1 MSAGEGPPDR
11 EPEEPEEQ
19 KSLLTRFRTD
29 ETGPLM
35 FVRELLTSVATVAAV
50 GLLLFAIS
58 GVWPP
63 MVAVE
68 SGSMDPHMQ
77 KGDLIFVTE
86 PGRYMPDYAHAD
98 TGVVTY
104 HTGEQEEYRTFE
116 EYGSVVV
123 YNNPSTFGPPII
135 HRARFWVADGENW
148 YDKANQQFIAAES
161 CSELLNCPAP
171 HAGFVTKGDNNPY
184 YDQANGISS
193 PVKPEWVVGTARL
206 RIPYLGWVRLG
217 LSGAAASN
225 PVGPG
230 ITAAGAPTAATA
242 LPGATTAATT
252 LSGTPAPAEPL
263 LSSRT
268 NRLTNASSAVVS
280 VTDDTPQTT
289 LAPSHTT
296 APPNT
301 PIAG

>member
-11 EPEEPEEQ
+11 QPEEPGEQ

-35 FVRELLTSVATVAAV
+35 FLRELLTSVATVAAV

-104 HTGEQEEYRTFE
+104 RTGEQEEYRTFE

-148 YDKANQQFIAAES
+148 YDKANKQFIAAES
-161 CSELLNCPAP
+161 CSELRNCPAP

-217 LSGAAASN
+217 LSGAAVSN
-225 PVGPG
+225 PVVPG
-230 ITAAGAPTAATA
+230 VASAGAPTAATA
-242 LPGATTAATT
+242 LPGAPTAATT
-252 LSGTPAPAEPL
+252 VPGVPTAAEPL
-263 LSSRT
+263 SSSRT
-268 NRLTNASSAVVS
+268 HGLTNASGAVVS
-280 VTDDTPQTT
+280 VAVESPQIT
-289 LAPSHTT
+289 LGPSHTT